1 MFFSQGLTLI
11 EKSLLLT
18 LGLGLVILEASAGG
32 PACLSLLAWHIE
44 RLGTE
49 LENAVKA
56 AASLTISY
64 GETQGRSWCRGW
76 RK

>member
-1 MFFSQGLTLI
+1 MFFSQGLTSI

-18 LGLGLVILEASAGG
+18 LGLGLVIRKASTGRL
-32 PACLSLLAWHIE
+32 ACLSLLAWHIE
-44 RLGTE
+44 WLGIE

-64 GETQGRSWCRGW
+64 GEAQGRS
-76 RK
+76 